1 MKSIA
6 SVVIGGTPVTGGVGT
21 IYGIFLGGMVLEFIE
36 IGVLASGVSGF
47 WIRVVHGIVIIVAL
61 VAQGIIRKGE
71 LARIRIMRMLTT

>member
-21 IYGIFLGGMVLEFIE
+21 IYGTFLGGMVLEFIE

-61 VAQGIIRKGE
+61 AAQGIIRKGE

>member
-21 IYGIFLGGMVLEFIE
+21 IYGTFLGGMILEFIE

>member
-1 MKSIA
+1 M
-6 SVVIGGTPVTGGVGT
+6 GGTPVTGGVGT
-21 IYGIFLGGMVLEFIE
+21 IYGTFLGGMILEFIE

-47 WIRVVHGIVIIVAL
+47 WIRVVHGAVIITAL